1 MAQEEVRSISRG
13 IRINDRIRVKEVR
26 VVGPDG
32 VQLGILP
39 IQEALEK
46 AQAASLDL
54 VEVAPMAQPPVC
66 RIIDYGKYRY
76 EESKKAKEAKK
87 KQVVI
92 QLKEIKMRPKTDEH
106 DFNFKARHVDR
117 FLRAGHKAK
126 VTMMFRG
133 REVIHTQLGKR
144 LLDRLAETLKEIA
157 LIEQNPRLEGRNM
170 TMILG
175 PRPEVRRAERAAAA
189 AAAAPA
195 GGAGAASAGGAGA
208 ASAGGASAPPAG
220 TPPTLSKS

>member
-1 MAQEEVRSISRG
+1 MRAISRG

-32 VQLGILP
+32 VQLGILQ
-39 IQEALEK
+39 IQDALER
-46 AQAASLDL
+46 AQALSLDL
-54 VEVAPMAQPPVC
+54 VEVAPLAKPPVC
-66 RIIDYGKYRY
+66 RIMDYGKYRY

-126 VTMMFRG
+126 VTIMFRG
-133 REVIHTQLGKR
+133 REVVHTQLGKR
-144 LLDRLAETLKEIA
+144 LLDRLAETVKDVA
-157 LIEQNPRLEGRNM
+157 LIEQSPRLEGRNM
-170 TMILG
+170 TMILA

-189 AAAAPA
+189 AGSGSGGSGPA
-195 GGAGAASAGGAGA
+195 GGP
-208 ASAGGASAPPAG
+208 SAPPAG
-220 TPPTLSKS
+220 TPSTPAKP

>member
-1 MAQEEVRSISRG
+1 LAQEEVRAISRG

-39 IQEALEK
+39 IQDALDR
-46 AQAASLDL
+46 AQALSLDL
-54 VEVAPMAQPPVC
+54 VEVAPLAKPPVC
-66 RIIDYGKYRY
+66 RIMDYGKYRY

-126 VTMMFRG
+126 VTIMFRG
-133 REVIHTQLGKR
+133 REVVHTQLGKR
-144 LLDRLAETLKEIA
+144 LLDRLAETVKDVA
-157 LIEQNPRLEGRNM
+157 LIEQSPRLEGRNM
-170 TMILG
+170 TMILA

-189 AAAAPA
+189 AGSGSTGSGPA
-195 GGAGAASAGGAGA
+195 GGP
-208 ASAGGASAPPAG
+208 SAPPAG
-220 TPPTLSKS
+220 TPSTPAKP